1 VTEAVLLVGGRV
13 FTGRRYAE
21 ALLVEGP
28 RVVAVGTEA
37 QTRRE
42 APTGA
47 DRIDLGSN
55 LVVPGLADAHLHL
68 GELTREREALDLGP
82 MRSISA
88 LQEHLRQRAEERPR
102 GPLVGRGL
110 DLETLAERRWPTVA
124 ELDAAVADRPV
135 VLQHASGHAAVANT
149 AALERAYG
157 PAYGDRAE
165 GPRNGVAVEEELDAL
180 GPVVREGLPLT
191 PEAVERTMRELAALG
206 LTAVGTMNTGEEELA
221 ILRQLDG
228 DGRLPFRVRAYPPLG
243 RAPEVALLR
252 ERQGSQLRVVGVKAF
267 LDGAFGP
274 RTASIRGPYADDPST
289 EGIDRGD
296 DASLSGALDEA
307 CRLGLGPALHAIG
320 DRAVQRAARL
330 LSGRQ
335 AERSPPR
342 IEHASLTP
350 PPVLEALRRAGTH
363 LVVQPGFVASDVWLS
378 ARLGPERARWAY
390 AFRTLS
396 NLGMPLAGSSDAPYD
411 GADPWRGMRAAVR
424 RQDDLGRSANPWPD
438 QALTE
443 VEALTLY
450 GQGAHGALGD
460 PGRGQL
466 EPGATADF
474 VVLSVRRLGD
484 AVRLGGS
491 AVRETWAR
499 GRPLLPGGHG

>member
-1 VTEAVLLVGGRV
+1 
-13 FTGRRYAE
+13 
-21 ALLVEGP
+21 
-28 RVVAVGTEA
+28 
-37 QTRRE
+37 
-42 APTGA
+42 
-47 DRIDLGSN
+47 
-55 LVVPGLADAHLHL
+55 
-68 GELTREREALDLGP
+68 
-82 MRSISA
+82 
-88 LQEHLRQRAEERPR
+88 
-102 GPLVGRGL
+102 
-110 DLETLAERRWPTVA
+110 
-124 ELDAAVADRPV
+124 
-135 VLQHASGHAAVANT
+135 
-149 AALERAYG
+149 
-157 PAYGDRAE
+157 
-165 GPRNGVAVEEELDAL
+165 
-180 GPVVREGLPLT
+180 VREGLPLT

-221 ILRQLDG
+221 ILRQLDR

-243 RAPEVALLR
+243 RAPEVARLR

-274 RTASIRGPYADDPST
+274 RTASIRGPYADDAST

-296 DASLSGALDEA
+296 DASLRGALDEA

-320 DRAVQRAARL
+320 DRAVERAARL

-335 AERSPPR
+335 AERAPPR

-350 PPVLEALRRAGTH
+350 PAVLEALRRAGAH

-396 NLGMPLAGSSDAPYD
+396 DLGMPLAGSSDAPYD

-450 GQGAHGALGD
+450 GQGAHAALGD
-460 PGRGQL
+460 PGGGQL
-466 EPGATADF
+466 EPGAPADF
-474 VVLSVRRLGD
+474 VVLSVQRLGD

-499 GRPLLPGGHG
+499 GRPSLPGRRG